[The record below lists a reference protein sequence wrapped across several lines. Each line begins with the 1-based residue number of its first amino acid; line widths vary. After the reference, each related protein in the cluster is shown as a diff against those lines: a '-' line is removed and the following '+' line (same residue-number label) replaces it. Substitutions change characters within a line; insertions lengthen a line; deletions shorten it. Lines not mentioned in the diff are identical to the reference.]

1 MKKTLPLLAV
11 TALSAELFLART
23 ARAEAVTPS
32 SEPLTQAGVAS
43 VSVSLVSAIGTAVS
57 SLTGRLCH
65 AAITAPKP
73 PPGPP
78 TPPPR
83 PPSGNGK
90 RSCYDDE
97 ASSC

>member
-32 SEPLTQAGVAS
+32 PEPAREAGVAS
-43 VSVSLVSAIGTAVS
+43 ASVSLVSALGTAVS

-65 AAITAPKP
+65 AALGAPEP
-73 PPGPP
+73 PPA
-78 TPPPR
+78 PPR

-97 ASSC
+97 AGSC